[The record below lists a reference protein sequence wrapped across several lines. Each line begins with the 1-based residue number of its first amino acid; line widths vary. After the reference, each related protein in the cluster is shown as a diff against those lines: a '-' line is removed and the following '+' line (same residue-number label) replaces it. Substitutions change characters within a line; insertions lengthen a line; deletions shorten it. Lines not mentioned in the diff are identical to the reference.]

1 MSTHQL
7 VETKDL
13 FPPAETLHALL
24 YIQIAVLMGGYIIQT
39 LSRFVL
45 LTERNY
51 MPIEG
56 ETLVE
61 AWGLE

>member
-1 MSTHQL
+1 MSTHRL

-13 FPPAETLHALL
+13 FPRAETLHALL
-24 YIQIAVLMGGYIIQT
+24 YIQIVVLMGGYIAQA
-39 LSRFVL
+39 LSRFVSL
-45 LTERNY
+45 IEQNY
-51 MPIEG
+51 MPIEE